1 MPTFPL
7 AFLRIKRTVAL
18 QYKKIFMTEFIHAP
32 VASKEIGVF
41 SKRDPIVSD
50 VTLHNK

>member
-1 MPTFPL
+1 MPTKK
-7 AFLRIKRTVAL
+7 IQK
-18 QYKKIFMTEFIHAP
+18 YKKIFMTEFIHAP